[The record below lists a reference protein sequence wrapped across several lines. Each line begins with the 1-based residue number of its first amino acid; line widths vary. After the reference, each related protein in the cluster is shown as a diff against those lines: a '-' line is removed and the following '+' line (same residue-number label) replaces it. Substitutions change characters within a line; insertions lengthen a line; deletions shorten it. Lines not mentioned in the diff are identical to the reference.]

1 MRDEPL
7 LVDMAGGSGRDR
19 RLDGFEDDPF
29 SPDWKGRSDGTVG
42 GRASRMAGGQPRVVR
57 VQHVRASRGKDGS
70 MRVDMGGGGG
80 MANPDLTSVMSQLW
94 GIAPKQA
101 VRHHKGNLWHFSEEE
116 KRHLLL
122 ATGAF
127 TLALGFLLVGGFLG
141 LMGSPSPVLWL
152 LTLLLGMPMML
163 IAVGP
168 AFLLH
173 EIGHKI
179 VAKRHGCW
187 AEFRA
192 DPKGLRFGVLL
203 SAFIGILF
211 MAPGAVMVAGVV
223 TRRQNGHIAVAGP
236 LVNLGLFIVG
246 VPLGALVLG
255 LTNAFELNQNEVEYF
270 VDGALNWPL
279 ILINICAFWLYANL
293 ILGLFNMLPFGPLDG
308 LKVRD
313 WSEGVF
319 YAVLLIFA
327 LPVAGMIFGA
337 WSPWG
342 LLEFLAAYI

>member
-1 MRDEPL
+1 MREQPRQRGMSD
-7 LVDMAGGSGRDR
+7 RDR

-29 SPDWKGRSDGTVG
+29 SPGWKGRSDGTVG

-57 VQHVRASRGKDGS
+57 VQHVRASRGQDGG
-70 MRVDMGGGGG
+70 MRVEMGGAGGG
-80 MANPDLTSVMSQLW
+80 AMPNAELSSIMTQLW

-127 TLALGFLLVGGFLG
+127 TLALGLMWVRGIGGLLSAS
-141 LMGSPSPVLWL
+141 SPAVWL
-152 LTLLLGMPMML
+152 LTLLLAMPMML

-203 SAFIGILF
+203 AALLGFLF

-236 LVNLGLFIVG
+236 LVNLGLFVIG
-246 VPLGALVLG
+246 VPLGALLLG
-255 LTNAFELNQNEVEYF
+255 LTNAFELSSGLMF
-270 VDGALNWPL
+270 VDGGLDWRTML
-279 ILINICAFWLYANL
+279 IDGCVFWLQANL

-313 WSEGVF
+313 WNESVF
-319 YAVLLIFA
+319 YAVILIFA
-327 LPVAGMIFGA
+327 VPVLGMILGM
-337 WSPWG
+337 WSPMG
-342 LLEFLAAYI
+342 LLESLASFI

>member
-1 MRDEPL
+1 MRDGPR
-7 LVDMAGGSGRDR
+7 LVGMAGAPGRDR

-29 SPDWKGRSDGTVG
+29 SASWQGRGDGTVG
-42 GRASRMAGGQPRVVR
+42 GRGGS
-57 VQHVRASRGKDGS
+57 RASRGAPKVVRVEHVRPGRSSGS
-70 MRVDMGGGGG
+70 GYGGAAGMRGGV
-80 MANPDLTSVMSQLW
+80 AAPSLNSVLGQMW
-94 GIAPKQA
+94 GINPQQA
-101 VRHHKGNLWHFSEEE
+101 VRHHQGGLWHFSEEE
-116 KRHLLL
+116 KRHLLQ

-127 TLALGFLLVGGFLG
+127 TLALGLMWVGGIGG
-141 LMGSPSPVLWL
+141 LAYASSTAAWV
-152 LTLLLGMPMML
+152 LTLLLAMPMML

-179 VAKRHGCW
+179 VARRHGCW

-203 SAFIGILF
+203 AALLGFLF

-236 LVNLGLFIVG
+236 LVNLGLFLIG
-246 VPLGALVLG
+246 VPLGALLLG
-255 LTNAFELNQNEVEYF
+255 LTDAFDLASGAIL
-270 VDGALNWPL
+270 VDGGLDWRQML
-279 ILINICAFWLYANL
+279 VDVCVFWLQANL

-313 WSEGVF
+313 WNESVF
-319 YAVLLIFA
+319 YGVLLIFA
-327 LPVAGMIFGA
+327 LPVVGMFTGM
-337 WSPWG
+337 WSPSALLAG
-342 LLEFLAAYI
+342 LASLF